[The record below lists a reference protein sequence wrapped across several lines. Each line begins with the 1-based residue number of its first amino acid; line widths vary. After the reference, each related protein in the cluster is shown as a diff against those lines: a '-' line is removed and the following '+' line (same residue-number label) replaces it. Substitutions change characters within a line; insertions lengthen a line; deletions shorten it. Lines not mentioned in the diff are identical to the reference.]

1 MDEISGILFA
11 EIAGKGTKSEGLK
24 YFIKPLDDYAK
35 RWSTILV
42 RKLD

>member
-24 YFIKPLDDYAK
+24 YYIKPLDDYAK
-35 RWSTILV
+35 R
-42 RKLD
+42 